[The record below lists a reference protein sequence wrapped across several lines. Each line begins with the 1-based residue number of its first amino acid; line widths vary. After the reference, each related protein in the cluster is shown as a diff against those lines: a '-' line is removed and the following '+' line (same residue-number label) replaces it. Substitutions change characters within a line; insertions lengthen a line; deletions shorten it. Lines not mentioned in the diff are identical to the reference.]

1 MAFLRDQ
8 DREALK
14 IRLSDDLQEQVKVT
28 VFSEQSSGLYVPGV
42 RQCVSCQETEQLM
55 HEVADLSDNVEVEV
69 VNVKADPATASEWG
83 VSFTPT
89 IALTDGNEDNGVRFL
104 GLPAGFEFLS
114 FLETMIS
121 VSQPSGHGLLDET
134 LEKIGS
140 LTEDLDIM
148 VFSTPT

>member
-1 MAFLRDQ
+1 MAFLRDE

-14 IRLSDDLQEQVKVT
+14 LRLSDDLQAPVKVT
-28 VFSEQSSGLYVPGV
+28 VFSEESSGLYVPGM
-42 RQCVSCQETEQLM
+42 RQCISCKETEQLM
-55 HEVADLSDNVEVEV
+55 HEVAELSDNIEVEV
-69 VNVKADPATASEWG
+69 VNIKADPATASEWG

-89 IALTDGNEDNGVRFL
+89 IAITNGNEDNGVRFL
-104 GLPAGFEFLS
+104 GLPAGYEFLS

-121 VSQPSGHGLLDET
+121 VSQSNGHGLSAET
-134 LEKIGS
+134 LEQIGS

>member
-1 MAFLRDQ
+1 MAFLRDE

-14 IRLSDDLQEQVKVT
+14 LRLSDDLQAPVKVT
-28 VFSEQSSGLYVPGV
+28 LFSEQSGGLYVPGV
-42 RQCVSCQETEQLM
+42 RQCVSCKETEQLM
-55 HEVADLSDNVEVEV
+55 HEVAELSDNVEVEV

-89 IALTDGNEDNGVRFL
+89 IAITDGNEDNGVRFL
-104 GLPAGFEFLS
+104 GLPAGYEFLS

-121 VSQPSGHGLLDET
+121 VSQSNGHDLSAET

-140 LTEDLDIM
+140 VEEDLDIM

>member
-1 MAFLRDQ
+1 MAFLRDE

-14 IRLSDDLQEQVKVT
+14 LRLSDDLQAPVKVT

-42 RQCVSCQETEQLM
+42 RQCVSCKETEQLM
-55 HEVADLSDNVEVEV
+55 QEVAELSDQIEVEV

-89 IALTDGNEDNGVRFL
+89 LSITNGSEDNGVRFL
-104 GLPAGFEFLS
+104 GLPAGYEFLS

-121 VSQPSGHGLLDET
+121 VSQSNGHGLSAET

>member
-1 MAFLRDQ
+1 MAFLRDE

-14 IRLSDDLQEQVKVT
+14 LRLSDDLQAPVKVT
-28 VFSEQSSGLYVPGV
+28 VFSEQPSGLYVPGM
-42 RQCVSCQETEQLM
+42 RQCVSCKETEQLM
-55 HEVADLSDNVEVEV
+55 HEVAELSDNVEVEV

-89 IALTDGNEDNGVRFL
+89 ISITNGSEDNCVRFL
-104 GLPAGFEFLS
+104 GLPAGYEFLS

-121 VSQPSGHGLLDET
+121 VSHSNGHGLSAET